1 MRIDISWKIVLFSYN
16 KIHLSHFTS
25 ICVRT
30 TAICIWWKSTKSAFF
45 GLPSTGL
52 LYSKEILSAMEIQGF
67 LNVFILVIPK
77 TVAHKFQS
85 SREHFRYAFLEFS
98 LANSHWNIFQLSCS
112 YRIYP
117 GKNIG
122 RWETS
127 HNCCKEWLNFLWA
140 MILSQFNL
148 IRFIVLGV
156 YVTNFR
162 TTRFK
167 IAIW

>member
-1 MRIDISWKIVLFSYN
+1 MWGPRLFASDG
-16 KIHLSHFTS
+16 KVQKTRFSVS
-25 ICVRT
+25 Q
-30 TAICIWWKSTKSAFF
+30 
-45 GLPSTGL
+45 STGL

-77 TVAHKFQS
+77 TVTHNFQS
-85 SREHFRYAFLEFS
+85 SREHFRYAFLDFS

-117 GKNIG
+117 GKHIG

-127 HNCCKEWLNFLWA
+127 HNSCKEWPNFLWA
-140 MILSQFNL
+140 IILSQFNL

-156 YVTNFR
+156 YVTTFR